1 MFRKYLY
8 FCFIFS
14 KIFIKFSFHTKFS
27 QDHYSGFIFLS
38 FTNFFN
44 KFFYYNNFQ
53 SLIFRISTFFA
64 GFFLILLMWLI
75 LLLLVTNVVDVN
87 VDVSVFSLTLPYIM
101 AITSKS
107 CLCSVADF
115 FSIFLN

>member
-1 MFRKYLY
+1 
-8 FCFIFS
+8 
-14 KIFIKFSFHTKFS
+14 
-27 QDHYSGFIFLS
+27 
-38 FTNFFN
+38 
-44 KFFYYNNFQ
+44 
-53 SLIFRISTFFA
+53 
-64 GFFLILLMWLI
+64 MWLI

-115 FSIFLN
+115 FFYLPQLNCL